1 MIGLIAQNVMVAID
15 TAFLG
20 RVGEVALGAGA
31 LGGLF
36 YFAIV
41 VLGIGFGTGTQILIG
56 RRNGEKSYPMIGRI
70 ADHAFYLLIVL
81 AVLLFIILFFL
92 APDILH
98 VFIKSKAVYAG
109 TIQFLKYRS
118 WGIFFA
124 LINIVFTSFYV
135 GTVKTRML
143 TYSTIITAI
152 TNFVLDYLLIFGN
165 SGFPEMGIA
174 GAGFA
179 SAIAEMVT
187 MVFFI
192 TRTYFF
198 EDITKYQLFK
208 FKSFDKTIMRGL
220 LNLSV
225 PVMLQNFLSFF
236 GWFVFFM
243 IIEHLGEQALA
254 VSNICRSIYMLM
266 IIPIWG
272 LSSACNTLV
281 SNAMGEGLKDK
292 VISLIKKIS
301 IMSFLLSMIA
311 VIVLFI
317 FPRAIVSVYT
327 NDVSLIPD
335 SINVLYV
342 IAITMIFFS
351 VGMVM
356 FQGVSG
362 TGNTRVTFMFEIIAI
377 TVYQITAYL
386 LAIVFKTPVYYVWIV
401 ECMYFVMIGTMS
413 FIYLRTGKW
422 RQTKI

>member
-1 MIGLIAQNVMVAID
+1 MNSEVTYKYIWKVSFPIMIGLIAQNVMVAID

-165 SGFPEMGIA
+165 AGFPEMGIA

-198 EDITKYQLFK
+198 EDIKKYQLFK

-243 IIEHLGEQALA
+243 IIEHLGEKALA

-292 VISLIKKIS
+292 VIS
-301 IMSFLLSMIA
+301 
-311 VIVLFI
+311 
-317 FPRAIVSVYT
+317 
-327 NDVSLIPD
+327 
-335 SINVLYV
+335 
-342 IAITMIFFS
+342 
-351 VGMVM
+351 
-356 FQGVSG
+356 
-362 TGNTRVTFMFEIIAI
+362 
-377 TVYQITAYL
+377 
-386 LAIVFKTPVYYVWIV
+386 
-401 ECMYFVMIGTMS
+401 
-413 FIYLRTGKW
+413 
-422 RQTKI
+422 

>member
-56 RRNGEKSYPMIGRI
+56 RRNGEKSFPMIGRI

-152 TNFVLDYLLIFGN
+152 TNIILDYLFIFGN
-165 SGFPEMGIA
+165 AGFPEMGIA

-198 EDITKYQLFK
+198 EDIKKYQLFK
-208 FKSFDKTIMRGL
+208 FKSFDKTIMSGL
-220 LNLSV
+220 LNLSI

-281 SNAMGEGLKDK
+281 SNAMGEGMKDK

-301 IMSFLLSMIA
+301 VMSFLLSMIA
-311 VIVLFI
+311 ILVLFI
-317 FPRAIVSVYT
+317 FPRAIVAVYT

-362 TGNTRVTFMFEIIAI
+362 TGNTKVTFMFEIIAI
-377 TVYQITAYL
+377 TVYQITAYV
-386 LAIVFKTPVYYVWIV
+386 LAIVLKTPVYYVWIV

-422 RQTKI
+422 RHTKI

>member
-1 MIGLIAQNVMVAID
+1 MNSNVTYSYIWKVSFPIMIGLIAQNVMVAID

-56 RRNGEKSYPMIGRI
+56 RRNGEKSFSMIGRI
-70 ADHAFYLLIVL
+70 ADHAFYFFIIL

-98 VFIKSKAVYAG
+98 VFIKSKNVYAG

-165 SGFPEMGIA
+165 AGFPEMGIA

-187 MVFFI
+187 TVFFI

-198 EDITKYQLFK
+198 EDIKKYQLFK
-208 FKSFDKTIMRGL
+208 FKSYDGSIMRGL

-225 PVMLQNFLSFF
+225 
-236 GWFVFFM
+236 
-243 IIEHLGEQALA
+243 
-254 VSNICRSIYMLM
+254 
-266 IIPIWG
+266 
-272 LSSACNTLV
+272 
-281 SNAMGEGLKDK
+281 
-292 VISLIKKIS
+292 
-301 IMSFLLSMIA
+301 
-311 VIVLFI
+311 
-317 FPRAIVSVYT
+317 
-327 NDVSLIPD
+327 
-335 SINVLYV
+335 
-342 IAITMIFFS
+342 
-351 VGMVM
+351 
-356 FQGVSG
+356 
-362 TGNTRVTFMFEIIAI
+362 
-377 TVYQITAYL
+377 
-386 LAIVFKTPVYYVWIV
+386 
-401 ECMYFVMIGTMS
+401 
-413 FIYLRTGKW
+413 
-422 RQTKI
+422 